1 MSVFYLPVVV
11 YILYLSGRYRRLS
24 FLSVNPGL
32 PMSGLIGERKADSLR
47 QLQGVPELAQFAV
60 LELRGDL
67 TDQLGAVTQ
76 LMQAQGFDYP
86 VVLKPDF
93 GQRGQDVAVIR
104 TPALMREYLTHA
116 KGRLIVQEY
125 VGGLEFGVF
134 YMRFP
139 AADAGRIYSI
149 TEKTFPVV
157 IGDGERT
164 LEHLLMA
171 NPRTHYMA
179 DFLLDLHADRLDWV
193 LANGES
199 FQVVEIGS
207 HCRGSVFLNGNHH
220 ITPAL
225 TDVIDRVSRQIDGFN
240 FGRYDV
246 RVPDLDSLRN
256 GRDVKVLEVNGVTSE
271 STNIYDPDHSL
282 VDAYRILLKQW
293 RHAFEIGE
301 QAIANGAEPV
311 TFRQFVS
318 HLKQTYFS

>member
-1 MSVFYLPVVV
+1 MSVFYLPVVI
-11 YILYLSGRYRRLS
+11 YILYLCGRYRRLS

-32 PMSGLIGERKADSLR
+32 PMSGLIGERKADSLS
-47 QLQGVPELAQFAV
+47 QLQDVPELARFSV
-60 LELRGDL
+60 LELEGDQD
-67 TDQLGAVTQ
+67 TRVDVVTA
-76 LMQAQGFDYP
+76 LMETQGFVFP
-86 VVLKPDF
+86 VVFKPDF
-93 GQRGQDVAVIR
+93 GQRGQDVAVVR
-104 TPALMREYLTHA
+104 TPEQMRDYLSRA
-116 KGRLIVQEY
+116 EGRLIIQEY

-139 AADAGRIYSI
+139 GPDEGLIYSI

-157 IGDGERT
+157 VGDGVRT

-179 DFLLDLHADRLDWV
+179 DFLLNLHADRLNWV
-193 LANGES
+193 LPQGEA

-207 HCRGSVFLNGNHH
+207 HCRGSVFLNGSHN
-220 ITPAL
+220 ITPEL
-225 TDVIDRVSRQIDGFN
+225 TQVIDRVSRRIEGFN

-246 RVPDLDSLRN
+246 RVPNLDSLRD
-256 GRDVKVLEVNGVTSE
+256 GRDLKVLEVNGVTSE
-271 STNIYDPDHSL
+271 STNIYDPAHSL
-282 VDAYRILLKQW
+282 LDAYRILLKQW

-301 QAIANGAEPV
+301 QAIANGAKQV

>member
-11 YILYLSGRYRRLS
+11 YILYLCGRYRRLS

-32 PMSGLIGERKADSLR
+32 PMSGLIGERKADSLS
-47 QLQGVPELAQFAV
+47 QLQDVPELARFAV
-60 LELRGDL
+60 LELAGDL
-67 TDQLGAVTQ
+67 DARLGAIEK
-76 LMQAQGFDYP
+76 LMQTHGFDFP
-86 VVLKPDF
+86 VVFKPDF
-93 GQRGQDVAVIR
+93 GQRGQDVAVVR
-104 TPALMREYLTHA
+104 TPERMQDYLSHA
-116 KGRLIVQEY
+116 EGRLIIQEY

-139 AADAGRIYSI
+139 GPNEGRIYSI

-157 IGDGERT
+157 AGDGLST

-179 DFLLDLHADRLDWV
+179 DFLLNLHADRLDWV
-193 LANGES
+193 LHDGEE

-207 HCRGSVFLNGNHH
+207 HCRGSVFLNGSQH
-220 ITPAL
+220 ITPEL
-225 TDVIDRVSRQIDGFN
+225 TQVIDRVSRRIDGFN

-246 RVPDLDSLRN
+246 RVPNLASLRN
-256 GRDVKVLEVNGVTSE
+256 GRDLKVLEVNGVTSE
-271 STNIYDPDHSL
+271 STNIYDPEHSL

-301 QAIANGAEPV
+301 QAIADGAKQV
-311 TFRQFVS
+311 TLRQFVS